1 MRRHDDELT
10 IRLEGAKQRMHGAV
24 EDAWADE
31 GLSFSWTLDNFVA
44 RRRTKTGRSLR

>member
-1 MRRHDDELT
+1 
-10 IRLEGAKQRMHGAV
+10 MHGAQPAACSARAV

-44 RRRTKTGRSLR
+44 TRMTKTGRSLGLSLTS